1 MTESE
6 PDFRTLLDESEQ
18 TPRPQRG
25 DVLSGRVVALDAQGM
40 IVDLGLKRD
49 GVVPRTEIDKLR
61 EEGVEFTVDQEVPVV
76 IIEPEDKDGN
86 LRVSVNQ
93 GRQQK
98 DWLTAE
104 RLMAAG
110 EMWEGA
116 VSGYNRGGL
125 IVQFGDIQAFV
136 PVSHITDLP
145 RGIPE
150 NERQSRLAQ
159 LVGRPM
165 GFKVIEVDRQ
175 RRRLVLSQRNAQKE
189 FRERQKARL
198 LESLAEGQVR
208 RGLVTGLRDFGAFV
222 DLGGADGL
230 IHISELSW
238 RRVKHPSEVLNI
250 GQEVEVEVLK
260 VDRESKRIGLS
271 LKRRQPD
278 PWQRVAER
286 FQPGQSVE
294 GTVTR
299 LAPFGAFVD
308 LGEGIEGLLP
318 SNQIAGRSDV
328 TENAAVRVRVL
339 NVEPERQRVGLALQS
354 VMAPPAEMDEEMD
367 EAEAPAE
374 EQAPEDLG
382 PDAGDGETVDEQTAA
397 AEAQAAPPDEPVAP
411 ATEEEEPVTAAAE
424 APAAAETDVPDEDAV
439 GGAEAPPQEGEAE

>member
-1 MTESE
+1 MAESE
-6 PDFRTLLDESEQ
+6 DFRALLESSEA
-18 TPRPQRG
+18 TPRPMRG
-25 DVLSGRVVALDAQGM
+25 DVLSGRVVALDTQGM

-49 GVVPRTEIDKLR
+49 GVVPRAELDKLR
-61 EEGVEFTVDQEVPVV
+61 EEGVTFEVDQEVPVV
-76 IIEPEDKDGN
+76 VIEPEDKDGN

-104 RLMAAG
+104 RLMASG

-116 VSGYNRGGL
+116 VTGYNRGGL
-125 IVQFGDIQAFV
+125 IVQFGDVQAFV

-145 RGIPE
+145 RGVPE

-159 LVGRPM
+159 LVNRKM

-189 FRERQKARL
+189 YREKQKARL
-198 LESLAEGQVR
+198 LSDLAEGQVR
-208 RGLVTGLRDFGAFV
+208 TGVVTGLRDFGAFV

-238 RRVKHPSEVLNI
+238 RRVKHPSEVLAV

-286 FQPGQSVE
+286 FQPGQVVE
-294 GTVTR
+294 GTLTR

-308 LGEGIEGLLP
+308 LGEGVEGLLP
-318 SNQIAGRSDV
+318 TNQIANQSGV
-328 TENAAVRVRVL
+328 VEGVAVRVRVL
-339 NVEPERQRVGLALQS
+339 NVEPDRQRIGLALQGVLS
-354 VMAPPAEMDEEMD
+354 GSASDEEAASPELPPAAEQEEDDYADMS
-367 EAEAPAE
+367 
-374 EQAPEDLG
+374 G
-382 PDAGDGETVDEQTAA
+382 GD
-397 AEAQAAPPDEPVAP
+397 AP
-411 ATEEEEPVTAAAE
+411 ATE
-424 APAAAETDVPDEDAV
+424 
-439 GGAEAPPQEGEAE
+439 GEA

>member
-1 MTESE
+1 MAESE
-6 PDFRTLLDESEQ
+6 DFRALLESSEATL
-18 TPRPQRG
+18 RPMRG

-49 GVVPRTEIDKLR
+49 GVVPRAELDKLR
-61 EEGVEFTVDQEVPVV
+61 EEGVQFEVDQEVPVV
-76 IIEPEDKDGN
+76 VIEPEDKDGN

-104 RLMAAG
+104 RLMASS

-116 VSGYNRGGL
+116 VTGYNRGGL
-125 IVQFGDIQAFV
+125 IVQFGDVQAFV

-145 RGIPE
+145 RGVPE

-159 LVGRPM
+159 LVNRKM

-189 FRERQKARL
+189 YREKQKSRL
-198 LESLAEGQVR
+198 LSDLAEGQVR
-208 RGLVTGLRDFGAFV
+208 SGVVTGLRDFGAFV

-238 RRVKHPSEVLNI
+238 RRVKHPSEVLAV

-286 FQPGQSVE
+286 FQPGQVVE
-294 GTVTR
+294 GTLTR

-308 LGEGIEGLLP
+308 LGEGVEGLLP
-318 SNQIAGRSDV
+318 TNQIANQSGV
-328 TENAAVRVRVL
+328 VEGVAVRVRVL
-339 NVEPERQRVGLALQS
+339 NVEPDRQRIGLALQGVLS
-354 VMAPPAEMDEEMD
+354 GSASDEEAASPELPPAAEQEEDDYADMSGTD
-367 EAEAPAE
+367 
-374 EQAPEDLG
+374 
-382 PDAGDGETVDEQTAA
+382 
-397 AEAQAAPPDEPVAP
+397 
-411 ATEEEEPVTAAAE
+411 
-424 APAAAETDVPDEDAV
+424 APAAEN
-439 GGAEAPPQEGEAE
+439 EA

>member
-1 MTESE
+1 MTEE
-6 PDFRTLLDESEQ
+6 LDFGALLDSSEH

-25 DVLSGRVVALDAQGM
+25 DVLSGRVVALDSQGM

-49 GVVPRTEIDKLR
+49 GVVPRAEIDKLR
-61 EEGVEFTVDQEVPVV
+61 EEGVEFQVDQEVPVV
-76 IIEPEDKDGN
+76 VVEPEDKDGN

-98 DWLTAE
+98 DWITAE
-104 RLMAAG
+104 RLMASG
-110 EMWEGA
+110 EMWEGP
-116 VSGYNRGGL
+116 VTGYNRGGL

-136 PVSHITDLP
+136 PVSHLTDLP

-159 LVGRPM
+159 MVNRHL

-189 FRERQKARL
+189 FREKQKGRL
-198 LESLAEGQVR
+198 LTDLAEGQVR

-238 RRVKHPSEVLNI
+238 KRVKHPSEVLSI

-294 GTVTR
+294 GTLTR

-318 SNQIAGRSDV
+318 SNQISGRPEV
-328 TENAAVRVRVL
+328 VEGAQVRVRIL
-339 NVEPERQRVGLALQS
+339 NVEPERQRVGLALQA
-354 VMAPPAEMDEEMD
+354 VLAGAEPEPEDEWLD
-367 EAEAPAE
+367 EAEAEAE
-374 EQAPEDLG
+374 E
-382 PDAGDGETVDEQTAA
+382 
-397 AEAQAAPPDEPVAP
+397 AAPPEASLEEAAP
-411 ATEEEEPVTAAAE
+411 AEAE
-424 APAAAETDVPDEDAV
+424 AADSPRGQAEAAPAEAETADAAPSDVEGADAPEQNEEN
-439 GGAEAPPQEGEAE
+439 EA

>member
-1 MTESE
+1 MTDSE

-25 DVLSGRVVALDAQGM
+25 QVLSGRVVALDAQGM

-104 RLMAAG
+104 RLMAG
-110 EMWEGA
+110 GDMWEGA
-116 VSGYNRGGL
+116 VTGYNRGGL

-189 FRERQKARL
+189 FREKQKARL
-198 LESLAEGQVR
+198 LENLAEGQVR
-208 RGLVTGLRDFGAFV
+208 TGMVTGLRDFGAFV

-238 RRVKHPSEVLNI
+238 RRVKHPSEVLSI
-250 GQEVEVEVLK
+250 GQNVEVEVLK
-260 VDRESKRIGLS
+260 VDREAKRIGLS
-271 LKRRQPD
+271 LKRRHPD

-286 FQPGQSVE
+286 FQPGQTID

-318 SNQIAGRSDV
+318 SNQIAGRTDV
-328 TENAAVRVRVL
+328 TENSAVRVRVL

-354 VMAPPAEMDEEMD
+354 VMAPPAEMDEEMG

-382 PDAGDGETVDEQTAA
+382 PDAGETVDEQTAA

>member
-1 MTESE
+1 MTD
-6 PDFRTLLDESEQ
+6 DFQKLLDESEQ

-25 DVLSGRVVALDAQGM
+25 DVLSGRVVALDTQGM

-104 RLMAAG
+104 RLMASA

-116 VSGYNRGGL
+116 VTGYNRGGL

-189 FRERQKARL
+189 YREKQKARL
-198 LESLAEGQVR
+198 LDNLAEGQVR
-208 RGLVTGLRDFGAFV
+208 SGVVTGLRDFGAFV

-260 VDRESKRIGLS
+260 VDREAKRIGLS

-286 FQPGQSVE
+286 FQPGQTIE

-318 SNQIAGRSDV
+318 SNQIAGRNDV
-328 TENAAVRVRVL
+328 TENSAVRVRVL

-354 VMAPPAEMDEEMD
+354 VLSA
-367 EAEAPAE
+367 EAEGEDTDEGGEAE
-374 EQAPEDLG
+374 
-382 PDAGDGETVDEQTAA
+382 DAVE
-397 AEAQAAPPDEPVAP
+397 EAVAP
-411 ATEEEEPVTAAAE
+411 ATEEEEPITAAESAE
-424 APAAAETDVPDEDAV
+424 ALNAAPENGVTDEAGAGD
-439 GGAEAPPQEGEAE
+439 AEAAPQEGEAE

>member
-1 MTESE
+1 MTDSE
-6 PDFRTLLDESEQ
+6 PDFKTLLEGSED

-25 DVLSGRVVALDAQGM
+25 DVLSGRVVALDTQGM

-49 GVVPRTEIDKLR
+49 GVVPRAELDKLR
-61 EEGVEFTVDQEVPVV
+61 EEGVEFVVDQEVPVV
-76 IIEPEDKDGN
+76 VIEPEDKDGN

-104 RLMAAG
+104 RLMATG
-110 EMWEGA
+110 ELWEGA
-116 VSGYNRGGL
+116 VTGYNRGGL
-125 IVQFGDIQAFV
+125 IVQFGDVQAFV
-136 PVSHITDLP
+136 PVSHISDLP
-145 RGIPE
+145 RGVPE
-150 NERQSRLAQ
+150 NERQSRLAG
-159 LVGRPM
+159 LVNRKM

-189 FRERQKARL
+189 YRERQKSRL
-198 LESLAEGQVR
+198 LADLSEGQVR
-208 RGLVTGLRDFGAFV
+208 RGTVTGLRDFGAFV

-238 RRVKHPSEVLNI
+238 RRVKHPSEILTV

-286 FQPGQSVE
+286 FQGGQVVE
-294 GTVTR
+294 GTLTR

-308 LGEGIEGLLP
+308 LGDGVEGLLP
-318 SNQIAGRSDV
+318 TNQIAGQSGV
-328 TENAAVRVRVL
+328 VEGATVRVKIL
-339 NVEPERQRVGLALQS
+339 NVEPDRQRIGLALQAVS
-354 VMAPPAEMDEEMD
+354 GAVAQEEQPAEPAPPEPPAADNEEADEED
-367 EAEAPAE
+367 RDGAPASN
-374 EQAPEDLG
+374 
-382 PDAGDGETVDEQTAA
+382 GDRD
-397 AEAQAAPPDEPVAP
+397 DAP
-411 ATEEEEPVTAAAE
+411 ASS
-424 APAAAETDVPDEDAV
+424 
-439 GGAEAPPQEGEAE
+439 GEGEA

>member
-1 MTESE
+1 MTDSE
-6 PDFRTLLDESEQ
+6 DFRTLLDESEQ

-25 DVLSGRVVALDAQGM
+25 DVLSGRVVALDTQGM

-49 GVVPRTEIDKLR
+49 GVVPRAEIDKLR
-61 EEGVEFTVDQEVPVV
+61 EEGVEFAVDQEVPVV

-104 RLMAAG
+104 RLMASG

-189 FRERQKARL
+189 FREKQKARL
-198 LESLAEGQVR
+198 LDNLAEGQVR
-208 RGLVTGLRDFGAFV
+208 RGVVTGLRDFGAFV

-260 VDRESKRIGLS
+260 VDREAKRIGLS

-286 FQPGQSVE
+286 FQPGQTIE

-318 SNQIAGRSDV
+318 SNQIAGRGDV
-328 TENAAVRVRVL
+328 TENSAVRVRVL

-354 VMAPPAEMDEEMD
+354 VLSSGAAPAEPD
-367 EAEAPAE
+367 EAEE
-374 EQAPEDLG
+374 NEG
-382 PDAGDGETVDEQTAA
+382 GEV
-397 AEAQAAPPDEPVAP
+397 VAP
-411 ATEEEEPVTAAAE
+411 ATEEEEPVTAA
-424 APAAAETDVPDEDAV
+424 PDTAETETDEVRVD
-439 GGAEAPPQEGEAE
+439 GADAPPQEGEAE

>member
-1 MTESE
+1 MGEQTMTDE
-6 PDFRTLLDESEQ
+6 PDFRTLLESSEN

-25 DVLSGRVVALDAQGM
+25 DVLSGRVVALDTQGM

-49 GVVPRTEIDKLR
+49 GVVPRAELDKLH
-61 EEGVEFTVDQEVPVV
+61 EEGVDFAVDQEVPVV
-76 IIEPEDKDGN
+76 VIEPEDKDGN

-104 RLMAAG
+104 RLMATG

-116 VSGYNRGGL
+116 VTGYNRGGL
-125 IVQFGDIQAFV
+125 IVQFGDVQAFV
-136 PVSHITDLP
+136 PVSHISDLP
-145 RGIPE
+145 RGVPE
-150 NERQSRLAQ
+150 NERQSRLAG
-159 LVGRPM
+159 LVGRKM

-189 FRERQKARL
+189 YRERQKSRL
-198 LESLAEGQVR
+198 LSDLSEGQVR
-208 RGLVTGLRDFGAFV
+208 RGVVTGLRDFGAFV

-238 RRVKHPSEVLNI
+238 RRVKHPSEVLAV

-260 VDRESKRIGLS
+260 VDRDSKRIGLS

-286 FQPGQSVE
+286 FQPGQVVE
-294 GTVTR
+294 GTLTR

-308 LGEGIEGLLP
+308 LGEGVEGLLP
-318 SNQIAGRSDV
+318 TNQVSGQAGIAEGA
-328 TENAAVRVRVL
+328 TVRVKIL
-339 NVEPERQRVGLALQS
+339 NVEPDRQRIGLALQAVTS
-354 VMAPPAEMDEEMD
+354 AMAEEASEPATPEPPADEED
-367 EAEAPAE
+367 DYE
-374 EQAPEDLG
+374 
-382 PDAGDGETVDEQTAA
+382 V
-397 AEAQAAPPDEPVAP
+397 AAPPETAASNERAAPNEPAASNEPAP
-411 ATEEEEPVTAAAE
+411 NGAGAQAGQDGEEEA
-424 APAAAETDVPDEDAV
+424 
-439 GGAEAPPQEGEAE
+439 

>member
-1 MTESE
+1 MTDSD
-6 PDFRTLLDESEQ
+6 DFRTLFESSED

-25 DVLSGRVVALDAQGM
+25 DVLSGRVVALDTQGM

-49 GVVPRTEIDKLR
+49 GVVPRAELDKLH
-61 EEGVEFTVDQEVPVV
+61 EEGVEFVVDQEVPVV
-76 IIEPEDKDGN
+76 VIEPEDKDGN

-104 RLMAAG
+104 RLMATG

-116 VSGYNRGGL
+116 VTGYNRGGL
-125 IVQFGDIQAFV
+125 IVQFGDVQAFV
-136 PVSHITDLP
+136 PVSHISDLP
-145 RGIPE
+145 RGVPE
-150 NERQSRLAQ
+150 NERQNRLAG
-159 LVGRPM
+159 LVNRKM

-189 FRERQKARL
+189 YRERQKSRL
-198 LESLAEGQVR
+198 LSDLSEGQVR
-208 RGLVTGLRDFGAFV
+208 TGVVTGLRDFGAFV

-238 RRVKHPSEVLNI
+238 RRVKHPSEVLAV

-286 FQPGQSVE
+286 FQAGQVVE
-294 GTVTR
+294 GTLTR

-308 LGEGIEGLLP
+308 LGEGVEGLLP
-318 SNQIAGRSDV
+318 TNQVSGQSGVVEGA
-328 TENAAVRVRVL
+328 TVRVKVL
-339 NVEPERQRVGLALQS
+339 NVEPDRQRIGLALQAVTS
-354 VMAPPAEMDEEMD
+354 PMLAAEAATEPATPEPPADGSREETHD
-367 EAEAPAE
+367 DAPANAA
-374 EQAPEDLG
+374 APD
-382 PDAGDGETVDEQTAA
+382 GDGEE
-397 AEAQAAPPDEPVAP
+397 EA
-411 ATEEEEPVTAAAE
+411 
-424 APAAAETDVPDEDAV
+424 
-439 GGAEAPPQEGEAE
+439 

>member
-6 PDFRTLLDESEQ
+6 PEFRTLFESSED

-25 DVLSGRVVALDAQGM
+25 DVLSGRVVALDTQGM

-49 GVVPRTEIDKLR
+49 GVVPRAELDKLH
-61 EEGVEFTVDQEVPVV
+61 EEGVEFVVDQEVPVV
-76 IIEPEDKDGN
+76 VIEPEDKDGN

-104 RLMAAG
+104 RLMATG

-116 VSGYNRGGL
+116 VTGYNRGGL
-125 IVQFGDIQAFV
+125 IVQFGDVQAFV
-136 PVSHITDLP
+136 PVSHISDLP
-145 RGIPE
+145 RGVPE
-150 NERQSRLAQ
+150 NERQNRLAG
-159 LVGRPM
+159 LVNRKM

-189 FRERQKARL
+189 YRERQKSRL
-198 LESLAEGQVR
+198 LSDLSEGQVR
-208 RGLVTGLRDFGAFV
+208 TGVVTGLRDFGAFV

-238 RRVKHPSEVLNI
+238 RRVKHPSEVLAV

-286 FQPGQSVE
+286 FQAGQVVE
-294 GTVTR
+294 GTLTR

-308 LGEGIEGLLP
+308 LGEGVEGLLP
-318 SNQIAGRSDV
+318 TNQVSGQAGV
-328 TENAAVRVRVL
+328 VEGATVRVKVL
-339 NVEPERQRVGLALQS
+339 NVEPDRQRIGLALQA
-354 VMAPPAEMDEEMD
+354 VTGPGPVAELENAQEPATPEPPAD
-367 EAEAPAE
+367 EAEDDGAPTPQGTAAPA
-374 EQAPEDLG
+374 
-382 PDAGDGETVDEQTAA
+382 DGEE
-397 AEAQAAPPDEPVAP
+397 EA
-411 ATEEEEPVTAAAE
+411 
-424 APAAAETDVPDEDAV
+424 
-439 GGAEAPPQEGEAE
+439 

>member
-1 MTESE
+1 MTDSES
-6 PDFRTLLDESEQ
+6 DFRTLLENSEN
-18 TPRPQRG
+18 THRPQRG
-25 DVLSGRVVALDAQGM
+25 DVLSGRVVALDTQGM

-49 GVVPRTEIDKLR
+49 GVVPRAELDKLH
-61 EEGVEFTVDQEVPVV
+61 EEGVEFVVDQEVPVV
-76 IIEPEDKDGN
+76 VIEPEDKDGN

-104 RLMAAG
+104 RLMATG

-116 VSGYNRGGL
+116 VTGYNRGGL
-125 IVQFGDIQAFV
+125 IVQFGDVQAFV
-136 PVSHITDLP
+136 PVSHISDLP
-145 RGIPE
+145 RGVPE
-150 NERQSRLAQ
+150 NERQNRLAG
-159 LVGRPM
+159 LVGRKM

-189 FRERQKARL
+189 YRERQKARL
-198 LESLAEGQVR
+198 LSDLSEGQVR
-208 RGLVTGLRDFGAFV
+208 TGVVTGLRDFGAFV

-238 RRVKHPSEVLNI
+238 RRVKHPSEVLAV

-286 FQPGQSVE
+286 FETGQVVE
-294 GTVTR
+294 GTLTR

-308 LGEGIEGLLP
+308 LGEGVEGLLP
-318 SNQIAGRSDV
+318 TNQVSGQAGIAEGA
-328 TENAAVRVRVL
+328 TVRVKIL
-339 NVEPERQRVGLALQS
+339 NVEPDRQRIGLALQA
-354 VMAPPAEMDEEMD
+354 VTGPNPAEAADENEEASLEPAMPEMPAAQADD
-367 EAEAPAE
+367 E
-374 EQAPEDLG
+374 D
-382 PDAGDGETVDEQTAA
+382 GDGA
-397 AEAQAAPPDEPVAP
+397 VAP
-411 ATEEEEPVTAAAE
+411 ASGAA
-424 APAAAETDVPDEDAV
+424 PN
-439 GGAEAPPQEGEAE
+439 GEGEA

>member
-1 MTESE
+1 
-6 PDFRTLLDESEQ
+6 
-18 TPRPQRG
+18 
-25 DVLSGRVVALDAQGM
+25 VALDTQGM

-49 GVVPRTEIDKLR
+49 GVVPRAELDKLH
-61 EEGVEFTVDQEVPVV
+61 EEGVDFVVDQEVPVV
-76 IIEPEDKDGN
+76 VIEPEDKDGN

-104 RLMAAG
+104 RLMATG

-116 VSGYNRGGL
+116 VTGYNRGGL
-125 IVQFGDIQAFV
+125 IVQFGDVQAFV
-136 PVSHITDLP
+136 PVSHISDLP
-145 RGIPE
+145 RGVPE
-150 NERQSRLAQ
+150 NERQNRLSG
-159 LVGRPM
+159 LVNRKM

-189 FRERQKARL
+189 YRERQKARL
-198 LESLAEGQVR
+198 LSDLSEGQVR
-208 RGLVTGLRDFGAFV
+208 SGVVTGLRDFGAFV

-238 RRVKHPSEVLNI
+238 RRVKHPSEVLAV

-286 FQPGQSVE
+286 FQPGQVVE
-294 GTVTR
+294 GTLTR

-308 LGEGIEGLLP
+308 LGEGVEGLLP
-318 SNQIAGRSDV
+318 TNQVSGQAGI
-328 TENAAVRVRVL
+328 TEGATVRVKIL
-339 NVEPERQRVGLALQS
+339 NVEPDRQRIGLALQAVTS
-354 VMAPPAEMDEEMD
+354 PIPAAEPEQEPAAPEPPAGDNGDED
-367 EAEAPAE
+367 HDDAPSPAETAQPGASAPADE
-374 EQAPEDLG
+374 
-382 PDAGDGETVDEQTAA
+382 DGEE
-397 AEAQAAPPDEPVAP
+397 EA
-411 ATEEEEPVTAAAE
+411 
-424 APAAAETDVPDEDAV
+424 
-439 GGAEAPPQEGEAE
+439 

>member
-1 MTESE
+1 MTDE

-25 DVLSGRVVALDAQGM
+25 DVLSGRVVALDTQGM

-110 EMWEGA
+110 EMWEGQ
-116 VSGYNRGGL
+116 VTGYNRGGL

-159 LVGRPM
+159 LVGRTM

-189 FRERQKARL
+189 YREKQKARL
-198 LESLAEGQVR
+198 LDNLAEGQVR

-260 VDRESKRIGLS
+260 VDREAKRIGLS

-354 VMAPPAEMDEEMD
+354 VTSA
-367 EAEAPAE
+367 
-374 EQAPEDLG
+374 QAPEEEPVAEEEG
-382 PDAGDGETVDEQTAA
+382 VEGET
-397 AEAQAAPPDEPVAP
+397 AEEPAAPEAPVAP

-424 APAAAETDVPDEDAV
+424 PEPAENSIPEDGAS
-439 GGAEAPPQEGEAE
+439 GAEASSPEGEAE

>member
-1 MTESE
+1 MTEPE
-6 PDFRTLLDESEQ
+6 DFRTLLEESERM
-18 TPRPQRG
+18 PRPERG
-25 DVLSGRVVALDAQGM
+25 AVLSGRVVALDTQGM

-49 GVVPRTEIDKLR
+49 GVVPRAEIDKLR
-61 EEGVEFTVDQEVPVV
+61 EEGVAFEVGQEVPVV
-76 IIEPEDKDGN
+76 VVEPEDKDGN
-86 LRVSVNQ
+86 MRVSVNQ

-110 EMWEGA
+110 EMWEGT

-125 IVQFGDIQAFV
+125 IVPFGDIQAFV

-145 RGIPE
+145 RGIAE

-159 LVGRPM
+159 LVGRHM

-189 FRERQKARL
+189 FREKQKSRL
-198 LESLAEGQVR
+198 LTDLSEGQVR
-208 RGLVTGLRDFGAFV
+208 RGTVTGLRDFGAFV

-238 RRVKHPSEVLNI
+238 KRVKHPSEVLAI

-278 PWQRVAER
+278 PWQRVGER
-286 FQPGQSVE
+286 FRAGQVVE
-294 GTVTR
+294 GTLTR

-318 SNQIAGRSDV
+318 SNQIAGRNDLDEGV
-328 TENAAVRVRVL
+328 GVRVRVL

-354 VMAPPAEMDEEMD
+354 VLAPPELEPEPALEDEEEEVPAEPEPAPED
-367 EAEAPAE
+367 EGEEAPAE
-374 EQAPEDLG
+374 DEMAPAVDEF
-382 PDAGDGETVDEQTAA
+382 DEQT
-397 AEAQAAPPDEPVAP
+397 
-411 ATEEEEPVTAAAE
+411 
-424 APAAAETDVPDEDAV
+424 
-439 GGAEAPPQEGEAE
+439 GAEPPAEEGEA

>member
-1 MTESE
+1 MAESE
-6 PDFRTLLDESEQ
+6 DFKTLFEGSED

-49 GVVPRTEIDKLR
+49 GVVPRAELDKLR
-61 EEGVEFTVDQEVPVV
+61 EEGVNFTVDQEVPVV
-76 IIEPEDKDGN
+76 VIEPEDKDGN

-104 RLMAAG
+104 RLMAG
-110 EMWEGA
+110 SEMWEGS
-116 VSGYNRGGL
+116 VTGYNRGGL
-125 IVQFGDIQAFV
+125 IVQFGDVQAFV

-145 RGIPE
+145 RGVPE

-159 LVGRPM
+159 LVGRKM

-238 RRVKHPSEVLNI
+238 RRVKHPSEVLAV

-278 PWQRVAER
+278 PWQRVGER
-286 FQPGQSVE
+286 FQPGQVVE
-294 GTVTR
+294 GTLTR

-308 LGEGIEGLLP
+308 LGEGVEGLLP
-318 SNQIAGRSDV
+318 TNQIANQPGV
-328 TENAAVRVRVL
+328 VEGATVRVRIL
-339 NVEPERQRVGLALQS
+339 NVEPDRQRIGLALQQVLS
-354 VMAPPAEMDEEMD
+354 ATASDEEEEADSPLPPEPDEPEAGEIVGAAD
-367 EAEAPAE
+367 EAE
-374 EQAPEDLG
+374 DLSE
-382 PDAGDGETVDEQTAA
+382 PLASMDAST
-397 AEAQAAPPDEPVAP
+397 
-411 ATEEEEPVTAAAE
+411 AAE
-424 APAAAETDVPDEDAV
+424 APEREEEDEA
-439 GGAEAPPQEGEAE
+439 

>member
-1 MTESE
+1 MTDE
-6 PDFRTLLDESEQ
+6 PDFRTLFESSED

-25 DVLSGRVVALDAQGM
+25 DVLSGRVVALDTQGM

-49 GVVPRTEIDKLR
+49 GVVPRAELDKLH
-61 EEGVEFTVDQEVPVV
+61 EEGVEFVVDQEVPVV

-104 RLMAAG
+104 RLMATG
-110 EMWEGA
+110 EMWEGG
-116 VSGYNRGGL
+116 VTGYNRGGL
-125 IVQFGDIQAFV
+125 IVQFGDVQAFV
-136 PVSHITDLP
+136 PVSHISDLP
-145 RGIPE
+145 RGVPE
-150 NERQSRLAQ
+150 NERQNRLAG
-159 LVGRPM
+159 LVNRKM

-189 FRERQKARL
+189 YRERQKSRL
-198 LESLAEGQVR
+198 LSDLSEGQVR
-208 RGLVTGLRDFGAFV
+208 SGVVTGLRDFGAFV

-238 RRVKHPSEVLNI
+238 RRVKHPSEVLAV

-286 FQPGQSVE
+286 FQAGQVVE
-294 GTVTR
+294 GTLTR

-308 LGEGIEGLLP
+308 LGEGVEGLLP
-318 SNQIAGRSDV
+318 TNQVSGQAGV
-328 TENAAVRVRVL
+328 VEGATVRVKVL
-339 NVEPERQRVGLALQS
+339 NVEPDRQRIGLALQA
-354 VMAPPAEMDEEMD
+354 VTGPIAEQEPAQEPAAPETPADED
-367 EAEAPAE
+367 EHDDAVSPQGTAQPGAAAPA
-374 EQAPEDLG
+374 
-382 PDAGDGETVDEQTAA
+382 DGEE
-397 AEAQAAPPDEPVAP
+397 EA
-411 ATEEEEPVTAAAE
+411 
-424 APAAAETDVPDEDAV
+424 
-439 GGAEAPPQEGEAE
+439 

>member
-1 MTESE
+1 MTDSE
-6 PDFRTLLDESEQ
+6 PDFRTLLEGSEN

-25 DVLSGRVVALDAQGM
+25 DVLSGRVVALDTQGM

-49 GVVPRTEIDKLR
+49 GVVPRAELDKLR
-61 EEGVEFTVDQEVPVV
+61 EEGVEFAVDQEVPDV

-104 RLMAAG
+104 RLMATG

-116 VSGYNRGGL
+116 VTGYNRGGL
-125 IVQFGDIQAFV
+125 IVQFGDVQAFV
-136 PVSHITDLP
+136 PVSHISDLP
-145 RGIPE
+145 RGVPE
-150 NERQSRLAQ
+150 NERQSRLAS
-159 LVGRPM
+159 LVSRKM

-189 FRERQKARL
+189 YRERQKSRL
-198 LESLAEGQVR
+198 LSDLSEGQVR
-208 RGLVTGLRDFGAFV
+208 SGMVTGLRDFGAFV

-238 RRVKHPSEVLNI
+238 RRVKHPSEVLAV

-286 FQPGQSVE
+286 FQAGQVVE
-294 GTVTR
+294 GTLTR

-308 LGEGIEGLLP
+308 LGEGVEGLLP
-318 SNQIAGRSDV
+318 TNQV
-328 TENAAVRVRVL
+328 TGQTGIDEGATVRVKIL
-339 NVEPERQRVGLALQS
+339 NVEPDRQRIGLALQA
-354 VMAPPAEMDEEMD
+354 VT
-367 EAEAPAE
+367 
-374 EQAPEDLG
+374 G
-382 PDAGDGETVDEQTAA
+382 PGPVDEQTSEPAAPEPPAEEEDTDAA
-397 AEAQAAPPDEPVAP
+397 ASNGQ
-411 ATEEEEPVTAAAE
+411 
-424 APAAAETDVPDEDAV
+424 
-439 GGAEAPPQEGEAE
+439 GEA

>member
-1 MTESE
+1 MTDSE

-25 DVLSGRVVALDAQGM
+25 DVLSGRVVALDTQGM
-40 IVDLGLKRD
+40 IIDLGLKRD
-49 GVVPRTEIDKLR
+49 GVVPRAEIDKLR

-76 IIEPEDKDGN
+76 IIEAEDKDGN

-116 VSGYNRGGL
+116 VTGYNRGGL

-159 LVGRPM
+159 LSGRQM

-189 FRERQKARL
+189 YREKQKARL
-198 LESLAEGQVR
+198 LENLAEGQVR
-208 RGLVTGLRDFGAFV
+208 TGVVTGLRDFGAFV

-238 RRVKHPSEVLNI
+238 RRVKHPSEVLTI
-250 GQEVEVEVLK
+250 GQEIEVEVLK
-260 VDRESKRIGLS
+260 VDREAKRIGLS

-286 FQPGQSVE
+286 FQPGQTIE

-318 SNQIAGRSDV
+318 SNQIAGRNDV
-328 TENAAVRVRVL
+328 LENSAVRVRVL
-339 NVEPERQRVGLALQS
+339 NVEPERQRVGLALQEVVS
-354 VMAPPAEMDEEMD
+354 SGQDEEGGQEEDMPAEDAAAPMAEAAVEDQTPPA
-367 EAEAPAE
+367 
-374 EQAPEDLG
+374 
-382 PDAGDGETVDEQTAA
+382 
-397 AEAQAAPPDEPVAP
+397 EPVAP
-411 ATEEEEPVTAAAE
+411 ATEEEEPVTAAAD
-424 APAAAETDVPDEDAV
+424 ASALTETDVPDEAEVSDTAADDAAV
-439 GGAEAPPQEGEAE
+439 PQPEDEAE